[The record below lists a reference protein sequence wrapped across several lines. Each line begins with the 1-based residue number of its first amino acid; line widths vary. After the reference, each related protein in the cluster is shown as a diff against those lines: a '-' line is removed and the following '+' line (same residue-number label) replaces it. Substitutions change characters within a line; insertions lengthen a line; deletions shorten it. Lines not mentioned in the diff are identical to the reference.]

1 MFLAPCE
8 ASCSATL
15 AAPFMCPSCQSPV
28 AGEKGRL
35 PSTSESFCTL
45 GCSVPPPRWV
55 LSSWALTWCQHLHM
69 CCLLPHVHPCAS
81 TPGLLP
87 LTFQTPDQL
96 AGPLATA
103 QVSVQ
108 ILSSR
113 TVWRD
118 GCTVTAL
125 RFGRSRHLCHQGRDR
140 SAAAQHFRGTPSAP
154 SVKLGLC
161 LPYSGRTGLPPSP
174 PGLGR
179 ELGKGAGGTRVGDM
193 GFGISTCAAASRLL
207 IWLRLGPRWTFTSYH
222 GPVLG
227 PVSFMSWRVLED
239 PDHRGQF

>member
-1 MFLAPCE
+1 MFLAPRV

-45 GCSVPPPRWV
+45 GCSVPPPWWV
-55 LSSWALTWCQHLHM
+55 LSSWALTWCQHLHT

-96 AGPLATA
+96 AGPLDTA

-108 ILSSR
+108 ILPSR
-113 TVWRD
+113 TVWMD

-125 RFGRSRHLCHQGRDR
+125 RFGRSHHLCHQGHDR

-154 SVKLGLC
+154 SVRHLSVKLGLC
-161 LPYSGRTGLPPSP
+161 LPHSGHTGLPLPHLA
-174 PGLGR
+174 LG
-179 ELGKGAGGTRVGDM
+179 
-193 GFGISTCAAASRLL
+193 
-207 IWLRLGPRWTFTSYH
+207 
-222 GPVLG
+222 
-227 PVSFMSWRVLED
+227 VSWGRVLVGPEWVTWCLGCLLVQL
-239 PDHRGQF
+239 PHAF